1 MTAVADSSPLV
12 ILTKLGCLD
21 FLNRVFPRVYIS
33 NEVHYEVVV
42 AGAGLPGASEV
53 SKAEWIEVK
62 SIQNPAGLLSAQ
74 RKYGLGP
81 GEMSA
86 IFLAKELGA
95 SPVLLDDYR
104 ARKLAKAE
112 GLEILGSVGL
122 LETFCLQLTL
132 NCAGDVVAQKPRSG
146 RILRLCP
153 GIGMELRKIR
163 RLPRAKAEPTLITRI
178 VTRHEFHQLSLIFG
192 GFPTG
197 IGCRELRGRFN
208 LSTF

>member
-1 MTAVADSSPLV
+1 VTAVADSSPLV

-21 FLNRVFPRVYIS
+21 CLNRVFPRVYIS

-74 RKYGLGP
+74 QKYSLGP
-81 GEMSA
+81 GEMST
-86 IFLAKELGA
+86 IVLAKELGA

-112 GLEILGSVGL
+112 GDMFVVGADFCDLKTGDFEMIREYMLEYKTKKQSW
-122 LETFCLQLTL
+122 Q
-132 NCAGDVVAQKPRSG
+132 Q
-146 RILRLCP
+146 
-153 GIGMELRKIR
+153 
-163 RLPRAKAEPTLITRI
+163 
-178 VTRHEFHQLSLIFG
+178 
-192 GFPTG
+192 
-197 IGCRELRGRFN
+197 
-208 LSTF
+208 